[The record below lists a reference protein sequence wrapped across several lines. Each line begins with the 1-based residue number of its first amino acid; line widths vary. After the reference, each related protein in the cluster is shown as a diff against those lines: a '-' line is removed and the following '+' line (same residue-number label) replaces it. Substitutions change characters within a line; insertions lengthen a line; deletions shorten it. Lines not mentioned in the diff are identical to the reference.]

1 MGAVRRYW
9 LHGLPLAVV
18 IFLTTGELTK
28 GLLLFLDFLSLLA
41 VDKIPA
47 ADLLVGTG
55 LVHVS

>member
-9 LHGLPLAVV
+9 SHGLPLTVVV
-18 IFLTTGELTK
+18 IVATGSLPV
-28 GLLLFLDFLSLLA
+28 GLLLFLDFLPLLP
-41 VDKIPA
+41 VDKVPV